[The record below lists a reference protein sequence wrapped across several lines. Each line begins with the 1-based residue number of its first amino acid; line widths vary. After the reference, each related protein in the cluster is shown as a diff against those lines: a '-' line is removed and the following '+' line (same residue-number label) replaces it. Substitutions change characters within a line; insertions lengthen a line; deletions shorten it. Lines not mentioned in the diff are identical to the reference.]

1 MGNNVHKKSDEKAT
15 SNIRFISLFSIFP
28 KGSLRMLRMGTLPI
42 IFKVHTVAQ
51 VVAHIGHTEEMYQM
65 VLAVINQRN
74 DDLSVF

>member
-1 MGNNVHKKSDEKAT
+1 MGNNVHKRVMRRLHRIYVLSAC
-15 SNIRFISLFSIFP
+15 FLFFP
-28 KGSLRMLRMGTLPI
+28 KVPCGCMRMGTLPI
-42 IFKVHTVAQ
+42 ISNVHTVAQ